1 MQRLSLLLRPN
12 LKLFPHMEVTEK
24 IHSTKKEFLYAL
36 KFTEEDVI
44 KTRQE
49 QELRMHSL
57 NRAMYLGNVLK
68 NKVRIY
74 FRDSLDRIIYL
85 DTTIWGVTKEDIILK
100 KGVTLPIKSI
110 IEIDYSI

>member
-1 MQRLSLLLRPN
+1 MQI
-12 LKLFPHMEVTEK
+12 KEK
-24 IHSTKKEFLYAL
+24 THPTKKEFLYAL

-57 NRAMYLGNVLK
+57 NKALYLGNALK

-110 IEIDYSI
+110 IAID

>member
-1 MQRLSLLLRPN
+1 
-12 LKLFPHMEVTEK
+12 MEISEK

-44 KTRQE
+44 KTRPE
-49 QELRMHSL
+49 QEIRMHSL
-57 NRAMYLGNVLK
+57 NRALYLGNVLK

-74 FRDSLDRIIYL
+74 FKDSLKRVIFI
-85 DTTIWGVTKEDIILK
+85 DTTIWGVTKEDVILK

-110 IEIDYSI
+110 LAIE

>member
-1 MQRLSLLLRPN
+1 
-12 LKLFPHMEVTEK
+12 MEISEK

-36 KFTEEDVI
+36 KFAEKDVM

-49 QELRMHSL
+49 QELRMHSI
-57 NRAMYLGNVLK
+57 NRAMHLGNVLK

-74 FRDSLDRIIYL
+74 FRDSLNRIIFI

-100 KGVTLPIKSI
+100 KGVTIPIKSI
-110 IEIDYSI
+110 IEID

>member
-1 MQRLSLLLRPN
+1 
-12 LKLFPHMEVTEK
+12 MEISGK

-44 KTRQE
+44 QTRLE
-49 QELRMHSL
+49 QELREHSL
-57 NRAMYLGNVLK
+57 YRAMYLGNVLK

-74 FRDSLDRIIYL
+74 FKDSLRRTIFIE
-85 DTTIWGVTKEDIILK
+85 TTIWGVTKEDIILK

-110 IEIDYSI
+110 LEIDYSI